1 MPLSPEEL
9 GQWLDR
15 YWGTL
20 VAWVGRE
27 QPFAEDV
34 VQAAFIKLSA
44 QSPPPSDVPAWLF
57 QVTRRLAINEL
68 KTAGRRR
75 RREQVAHD
83 LQSNR
88 SSSAAPSVEDLN
100 HEDLN
105 ELLARLAPLDR
116 QIVVARIWGELSFD
130 QIAALVEWPKSRVWR
145 TYQSA
150 LAALRSHFPPGD

>member
-9 GQWLDR
+9 GQLLDR

-27 QPFAEDV
+27 HAFAEDV
-34 VQAAFIKLSA
+34 VQAAFIKLAA

-57 QVTRRLAINEL
+57 QVTRRLALNEL
-68 KTAGRRR
+68 KAAERRR
-75 RREQVAHD
+75 KREQVAHD
-83 LQSNR
+83 LQANR
-88 SSSAAPSVEDLN
+88 CGGAVPSQEGLDREDL
-100 HEDLN
+100 HV
-105 ELLARLAPLDR
+105 LLERLTPLDR

-130 QIAALVEWPKSRVWR
+130 QIAALVQWPKSRVWR

>member
-9 GQWLDR
+9 GHWLDR

-34 VQAAFIKLSA
+34 VQAAFIKLAA
-44 QSPPPSDVPAWLF
+44 QSPPPSDIPAWLF
-57 QVTRRLAINEL
+57 QVTRRLALNEL
-68 KTAGRRR
+68 KTAERRR
-75 RREQVAHD
+75 QREQLAHD
-83 LQSNR
+83 RQSNR
-88 SSSAAPSVEDLN
+88 SGYAAPSEENLN
-100 HEDLN
+100 HADLN
-105 ELLARLAPLDR
+105 ELLERLAPLDR

-145 TYQSA
+145 AYQSA